1 VLRAQQKEERE
12 RINAKKQA
20 ERQRKKTEKEN
31 SKKAIQ
37 TSQKGK
43 RKALKP
49 PTERQK
55 KQARIEV
62 ATEAEV
68 EAQDA
73 LARDPSPVRT
83 TRGGRNITLPQKF
96 K

>member
-31 SKKAIQ
+31 SEKAIQ

-55 KQARIEV
+55 KQARIGV

-83 TRGGRNITLPQKF
+83 TRGGRNIKLPQKF

>member
-1 VLRAQQKEERE
+1 LKIRKQEEKTRIEAEKQRERE
-12 RINAKKQA
+12 CQKREN
-20 ERQRKKTEKEN
+20 EN

-37 TSQKGK
+37 TPVKRK

-49 PTERQK
+49 PAKRQK
-55 KQARIEV
+55 KQTRMEV
-62 ATEAEV
+62 AAEDAV

-83 TRGGRNITLPQKF
+83 TRGGRNIKLPQKF